1 MKIKI
6 IVKKKFFT
14 INDIKIL
21 NKYVN
26 LFNTSLYSSTF
37 EMTFMIDLNFK
48 NKYNYKINLINNK
61 RYIFDPLRKKNVL
74 LTAEEWVRQNIIS
87 FLHKDLKVPVSHIA
101 VEKGFKVKG
110 LSKRFDIVVF
120 DKKGNIIILIE
131 CKSPKIKLNQ
141 KSIDQLVIYNLSNVS
156 FNVV

>member
-1 MKIKI
+1 
-6 IVKKKFFT
+6 
-14 INDIKIL
+14 
-21 NKYVN
+21 
-26 LFNTSLYSSTF
+26 
-37 EMTFMIDLNFK
+37 MIDLNFK
-48 NKYNYKINLINNK
+48 TKYNYKINLINNK

-87 FLHKDLKVPVSHIA
+87 FLHKDLKVPASHIA

-141 KSIDQLVIYNLSNVS
+141 KSIDQLVIYNLELNASYLMLSNGLKHIFIKYQNANFEIIDDIPVYS
-156 FNVV
+156 KL